1 MKIKYIKF
9 KVTTSK
15 WKCHKCKK
23 KLLGE
28 NGFIHIKCGR
38 DYGYWSGTE
47 HIRICW
53 NCLTKFLEG
62 ECKEDRKSRK
72 SRYLKLTK
80 KAIIRNLEK

>member
-1 MKIKYIKF
+1 MKIKDIKF

-23 KLLGE
+23 RLQGV
-28 NGFIHIKCGR
+28 NGFIHIRCGQ
-38 DYGYWSGTE
+38 DYGFWGGTE

-53 NCLTKFLEG
+53 SCLMKFLKES
-62 ECKEDRKSRK
+62 KEDRKDRK
-72 SRYLKLTK
+72 GKYLKLTK